1 MTTLKRIQD
10 NKHIAEKERQF
21 KLNNYKPPQ
30 PLSLISK
37 TIKSQNLLLISFIA
51 EKYDLSKSE
60 HDILIDKFIKVN
72 YYCPEKIL
80 SRDKEKLQK
89 LFV

>member
-1 MTTLKRIQD
+1 MTTLKRIHD
-10 NKHIAEKERQF
+10 NKLKSEKEKQF
-21 KLNNYKPPQ
+21 KLDNYTPPQ
-30 PLSLISK
+30 PISLISK
-37 TIKSQNLLLISFIA
+37 IIKSQNLDLISFIA

-60 HDILIDKFIKVN
+60 HDVLIEKFIKVN

-80 SRDKEKLQK
+80 SIDKEKLQK

>member
-1 MTTLKRIQD
+1 MTTLKRIHD
-10 NKHIAEKERQF
+10 NKLKSEKEKQF
-21 KLNNYKPPQ
+21 KLDNYTP
-30 PLSLISK
+30 
-37 TIKSQNLLLISFIA
+37 SQNLDLISFIA

-60 HDILIDKFIKVN
+60 HDVLIEKFIKVN

-80 SRDKEKLQK
+80 SIDKEKLQK